1 MSQRLSITVTFSD
14 LSRWRT
20 SVAAIIAY
28 CGYVFRVILLAS
40 LTMPVEVAAA
50 QKLLFDIPQSSANV
64 ALREYAIQ
72 ADRQILIPH
81 EVVKEYNANLVAGYY
96 FADDALDILLENSG
110 LEAVTNEAGIL
121 IIKENK
127 VQVRGEETVMNKPKK
142 GLLAALLGVFG
153 AGTAAMAPGMAT
165 AQEGVSAI
173 EEIIVTAQ
181 KREQNLQDVGI
192 SITALDAKGLAEAGI
207 DDISRIYLV
216 APGVNYGF
224 YGSDTKI
231 AIRGAHSNNTYA
243 DNQSVAGFYIDGVY
257 RARPSQQSQ
266 GYFDVERI
274 EVLRGPQGTLY
285 GRNTFAGAINLY
297 TKKPST
303 EGLTSGIEVG
313 IAEFGTFESEGHVN
327 LPMGD
332 TFAVRVAFMTKDSD
346 GYIENLGTGGE
357 VGGDE
362 TRDVRVSALWSPN
375 EDLDVLARFTYIDA
389 GGSVPGIFA
398 SEAICRPVNASGMT
412 DAYGTIKACDNPI
425 GGAILDNTSDVPW
438 QRATNH
444 VAIRDYREDN
454 FTLDINYA
462 INEELSARV
471 ILSYTDFVNF
481 SADDGEVSEAFG
493 FPFYFDEAMESL
505 TSELNLTYVGEG
517 PISGTAGVYYSKDEY
532 DYGFSQENIGGSP
545 MGFTADGISY
555 IYADRQ
561 EIEIVTK
568 AVFTQLEFAVTDS
581 MRLIGGVRYN
591 EEEKDAL
598 SYAFCSFAGNAFF
611 PPSSDGTV
619 PPRTIIGGVDVIPLN
634 PGGDVVQEY
643 DIVTWKVAAEW
654 DMGDDAMVYAGVSTG
669 YLSGGV
675 NNSGSTF
682 DEQES
687 ESYEVGLKSRFA
699 EDTVQLNLA
708 IYRQEL
714 TNLTTQIAFVNAA
727 GAFITETVNGGS
739 VTTNGA
745 EVELTWL
752 PTDQWTVNAGISIM
766 DAEHKVFFINN
777 GWQQAFGVTA
787 PSPAENL
794 IDLRGTAPPWSP
806 DVTLS
811 LSAGYDWDLGDMG
824 TLRPFMQFYYSSDY
838 NTDDLVTYFTQVQE
852 SYSKTDFRLF
862 WSSADGRFGAQAYVE
877 NIEDEAVLA
886 RTNIDANQGVS
897 SYLFPRTYGVKF
909 SYFLN

>member
-1 MSQRLSITVTFSD
+1 
-14 LSRWRT
+14 
-20 SVAAIIAY
+20 
-28 CGYVFRVILLAS
+28 
-40 LTMPVEVAAA
+40 
-50 QKLLFDIPQSSANV
+50 
-64 ALREYAIQ
+64 
-72 ADRQILIPH
+72 
-81 EVVKEYNANLVAGYY
+81 
-96 FADDALDILLENSG
+96 
-110 LEAVTNEAGIL
+110 
-121 IIKENK
+121 
-127 VQVRGEETVMNKPKK
+127 
-142 GLLAALLGVFG
+142 
-153 AGTAAMAPGMAT
+153 
-165 AQEGVSAI
+165 
-173 EEIIVTAQ
+173 
-181 KREQNLQDVGI
+181 
-192 SITALDAKGLAEAGI
+192 
-207 DDISRIYLV
+207 
-216 APGVNYGF
+216 
-224 YGSDTKI
+224 
-231 AIRGAHSNNTYA
+231 
-243 DNQSVAGFYIDGVY
+243 
-257 RARPSQQSQ
+257 
-266 GYFDVERI
+266 
-274 EVLRGPQGTLY
+274 
-285 GRNTFAGAINLY
+285 
-297 TKKPST
+297 
-303 EGLTSGIEVG
+303 
-313 IAEFGTFESEGHVN
+313 
-327 LPMGD
+327 
-332 TFAVRVAFMTKDSD
+332 
-346 GYIENLGTGGE
+346 
-357 VGGDE
+357 
-362 TRDVRVSALWSPN
+362 
-375 EDLDVLARFTYIDA
+375 
-389 GGSVPGIFA
+389 
-398 SEAICRPVNASGMT
+398 
-412 DAYGTIKACDNPI
+412 
-425 GGAILDNTSDVPW
+425 
-438 QRATNH
+438 
-444 VAIRDYREDN
+444 
-454 FTLDINYA
+454 
-462 INEELSARV
+462 
-471 ILSYTDFVNF
+471 
-481 SADDGEVSEAFG
+481 
-493 FPFYFDEAMESL
+493 
-505 TSELNLTYVGEG
+505 
-517 PISGTAGVYYSKDEY
+517 
-532 DYGFSQENIGGSP
+532 
-545 MGFTADGISY
+545 
-555 IYADRQ
+555 
-561 EIEIVTK
+561 
-568 AVFTQLEFAVTDS
+568 

-714 TNLTTQIAFVNAA
+714 TNLTTQIAFVNDA

-739 VTTNGA
+739 VNTNGA

-886 RTNIDANQGVS
+886 RTNIDQNQGVS
-897 SYLFPRTYGVKF
+897 SYLFPRTYGVRF
-909 SYFLN
+909 SYFSN